1 MELYVGIVVG
11 LAGVVCILAGVKG
24 RGTNL
29 FTAVTGTAAT
39 TSSTAGG
46 FGGGG
51 DFGGSFGSPAAPSP
65 LRPGS
70 PAASVGPGSGSGAV
84 MFA

>member
-39 TSSTAGG
+39 SSTAGG

-65 LRPGS
+65 LRPG